1 MTLCVIP
8 SCRTHA
14 DTEPGAQT
22 CAACRE
28 HLTRQ
33 LGEIES
39 YLSIVTAVP
48 SRSGDFG
55 PHRPGFA
62 STPPLR
68 LDVVAMLDP
77 RTELNGFGP
86 DDVLD
91 EVPNIGYD
99 LEGWLRVVWE
109 EKKPDWSEIQR
120 LSPIGALDRYAVLLR
135 SHIGWICRQ
144 PWVEGFALD
153 VARVHGAL
161 ARACGDQPAK
171 PFARCPAVVDGA
183 VCGGPVVMHA
193 DGEGS
198 QCRTCRAS
206 WRRDQL
212 LELMTRVNAVNP
224 S

>member
-1 MTLCVIP
+1 MTLCILP

-14 DTEPGAQT
+14 DIEPGAQT

-33 LGEIES
+33 LGEIET
-39 YLSIVTAVP
+39 YLTVVSAVP

-62 STPPLR
+62 SSPPAR
-68 LDVVAMLDP
+68 LDVIAMLDP

-91 EVPNIGYD
+91 EVPNIGED
-99 LEGWLRVVWE
+99 LAGWWRVAAQERDELSVPPGAGSGAAATALRT
-109 EKKPDWSEIQR
+109 S
-120 LSPIGALDRYAVLLR
+120 
-135 SHIGWICRQ
+135 IGWICRQ
-144 PWVEGFALD
+144 PWVDGFAAD

-171 PFARCPAVVDGA
+171 PLGRCLDAA
-183 VCGGPVVMHA
+183 CGGPVFRRSDDPT
-193 DGEGS
+193 DGRL
-198 QCRTCRAS
+198 QCRTCRTTYSGLDLVKLRSA
-206 WRRDQL
+206 D
-212 LELMTRVNAVNP
+212 V
-224 S
+224 

>member
-1 MTLCVIP
+1 MSLCVVP

-14 DTEPGAQT
+14 DAEPGAQT
-22 CAACRE
+22 CGACRE

-39 YLSIVTAVP
+39 YLSIVTPIP
-48 SRSGDFG
+48 SRSGGFG

-91 EVPNIGYD
+91 EVPNIGED
-99 LEGWLRVVWE
+99 LGGWWRVVCQE
-109 EKKPDWSEIQR
+109 RDEFSLPPNVLTQDAKLITT
-120 LSPIGALDRYAVLLR
+120 ALRT
-135 SHIGWICRQ
+135 SIGWICRQ
-144 PWVEGFALD
+144 AWADGFAAD
-153 VARVHGAL
+153 IARVHGAL
-161 ARACGDQPAK
+161 ARACGDTPAK
-171 PFARCPAVVDGA
+171 PFARCPAVVAGA

-193 DGEGS
+193 DGAGS
-198 QCRTCRAS
+198 QCLTCRAS

-212 LELMTRVNAVNP
+212 LDLMASVNAVNP
-224 S
+224 I